1 MPEMNLEVKVSFS
14 DFICTCVTWD
24 CVKYTCLASVFAL
37 ICENF
42 SGIKKRTPLS
52 FVLIANLL
60 VAI

>member
-14 DFICTCVTWD
+14 DFIRTCVTWD
-24 CVKYTCLASVFAL
+24 CVKYTCLALVFPL

-42 SGIKKRTPLS
+42 SGIKKCTPLS